1 MAYRSAVDDLNAE
14 ALRRIIAAV
23 RAVPSALPALKE
35 AVQDQLVYAVLR
47 HHGLVRP
54 SLQERVEAA
63 LARVRP
69 MLALHGGDVELAR
82 VVPPSTVEVR
92 FLGACESCPASV
104 TTFTLGVKTALAET
118 CPEITDVRQVKGLSA
133 TPVRPAR

>member
-1 MAYRSAVDDLNAE
+1 MAYRSAIDKLNAE

-23 RAVPSALPALKE
+23 RAVPSAVPALKDV
-35 AVQDQLVYAVLR
+35 VQDELVYAVLR
-47 HHGLVRP
+47 HHELVRA

-63 LARVRP
+63 LASVRP
-69 MLALHGGDVELAR
+69 MLAAHGGDVELAR

-104 TTFTLGVKTALAET
+104 TTFTMGVKTALAAT
-118 CPEITDVRQVKGLSA
+118 APEITDVRQVKGLSA
-133 TPVRPAR
+133 MPVRLER